1 LPVLISLSAREASL
15 FQIKTGVGNAMK
27 RTFKPVI
34 GHPVVLE
41 LALGQIKL
49 YVSGT
54 ILKDCGKSLLMKPE
68 TGPDVEIP
76 RDYIMNIETPNRWI
90 QPSIKFL

>member
-1 LPVLISLSAREASL
+1 
-15 FQIKTGVGNAMK
+15 VGNAME
-27 RTFKPVI
+27 RTFKPLI

-41 LALGQIKL
+41 LVLGQIKL

-54 ILKDCGKSLLMKPE
+54 LLKDCGQTLLMKPE

-76 RDYIMNIETPNRWI
+76 REYILKIERANG
-90 QPSIKFL
+90 

>member
-1 LPVLISLSAREASL
+1 MEH
-15 FQIKTGVGNAMK
+15 
-27 RTFKPVI
+27 TFKLLI

-41 LALGQIKL
+41 LGLGSVKL

-54 ILKDCGKSLLMKPE
+54 ILKDCGKILLMKTE

-76 RDYIMNIETPNRWI
+76 RDYIMKIERANRWI

>member
-1 LPVLISLSAREASL
+1 MERI
-15 FQIKTGVGNAMK
+15 
-27 RTFKPVI
+27 FKPLI

-54 ILKDCGKSLLMKPE
+54 ILKDCGETVLMKPE

-76 RDYIMNIETPNRWI
+76 RDSIMKIERANHWI
-90 QPSIKFL
+90 QPGIKFL

>member
-1 LPVLISLSAREASL
+1 ME
-15 FQIKTGVGNAMK
+15 
-27 RTFKPVI
+27 RTFKPLI

-54 ILKDCGKSLLMKPE
+54 ILMDCGNTVLMKPE
-68 TGPDVEIP
+68 TGPNVEIH
-76 RDYIMNIETPNRWI
+76 RDYILKIARANG
-90 QPSIKFL
+90 